1 MDRYY
6 YTIAQLPMLFFD
18 RTPDID
24 SEMFLEEA
32 EKWLTPRDYAV
43 LSQAGYATMQPIK
56 RGPGVLKRYIE
67 FERSFRTEL
76 VQWRRAEREGQEYKP
91 RSFPETLVK
100 EGNPL
105 EIERK
110 MLRYR
115 WDMITELE
123 WDHHFDLDF
132 LVLYYIKLQILERL
146 SLFDKEKGLE
156 LFQKISK
163 VSV

>member
-1 MDRYY
+1 MDKYY
-6 YTIAQLPMLFFD
+6 YTIAQLPLLFFD
-18 RTPDID
+18 RVPEIS
-24 SEMFLEEA
+24 SESFLEEA
-32 EKWLTPRDYAV
+32 EKWLSPRDFAV
-43 LSQAGYATMQPIK
+43 LSQADYAALQTIK

-67 FERSFRTEL
+67 FERNFRTEL
-76 VQWRRAEREGQEYKP
+76 VHWRRAQRDGQDYKP
-91 RSFPETLVK
+91 RSFPPSLVK

-105 EIERK
+105 EVERK
-110 MLRYR
+110 LLRYR
-115 WDMITELE
+115 WDIINELE